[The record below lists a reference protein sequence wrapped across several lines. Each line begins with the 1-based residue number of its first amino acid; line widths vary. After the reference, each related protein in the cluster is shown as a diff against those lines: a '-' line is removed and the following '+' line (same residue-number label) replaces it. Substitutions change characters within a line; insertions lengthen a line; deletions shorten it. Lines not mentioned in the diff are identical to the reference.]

1 LKPYI
6 RYQVIGLAFLLAS
19 LWGSPLNATGDLE
32 ENMTVQ
38 AMLGATKYSDLNFS
52 STGSEDFTTFSQSE
66 FTWVPLLGISARL
79 PLVQKNFDA
88 GLDGGALFGWRS
100 ERVSAYGQNG
110 TIYVRIR
117 NSLWLIDLFFGPY
130 ISTQIKDHTRLYA
143 GAGPLLLTGHYERK
157 TKEHLMNAPGDN
169 SSGSSSSA
177 FGVGLYARGGVEFRL
192 PDDSWMGIGVRGFT
206 TELDF
211 DNVSGTTDVDGIQL
225 IITYS
230 PGP

>member
-1 LKPYI
+1 M
-6 RYQVIGLAFLLAS
+6 S
-19 LWGSPLNATGDLE
+19 L
-32 ENMTVQ
+32 Q
-38 AMLGATKYSDLNFS
+38 AMLGAAKYSDLNFS
-52 STGSEDFTTFSQSE
+52 SAGSEDLATVSQSE

-100 ERVSAYGQNG
+100 ARISAYGQNEA
-110 TIYVRIR
+110 IYVRIR

-130 ISTQIKDHTRLYA
+130 ISIQIKDHTRLYA
-143 GAGPLLLTGHYERK
+143 GAGPLLLSGHYERK
-157 TKEHLMNAPGDN
+157 TKEHHLNAPGDI

-177 FGVGLYARGGVEFRL
+177 FGVGLYARGGIEFRL
-192 PDDSWMGIGVRGFT
+192 PDDSWMGIGVRGFSA
-206 TELDF
+206 ELDF